1 MRSVRGPVLA
11 AWLRAAVSARS
22 SATRAIMA
30 SLLDYASATRVA
42 ADVNVPTS
50 ARIIISDTVSRKSE

>member
-11 AWLRAAVSARS
+11 AWLRAAASVRS

-42 ADVNVPTS
+42 ADANVPMS